1 MVYLLFR
8 FCLASKSKKG
18 GENGKQFFRQLSEH
32 IKNFKSFIQ
41 DKLSKKKKTKQ
52 LESSLYNKSMATF
65 ELHSS
70 HCPVHNSH
78 SVHHSNST
86 DGVVIFFTPKAQSCS

>member
-41 DKLSKKKKTKQ
+41 DKLSKKKKPN
-52 LESSLYNKSMATF
+52 SSRVLFIINPWPLSNFTVLTVLYTTPTQYITATVQM
-65 ELHSS
+65 EL
-70 HCPVHNSH
+70 
-78 SVHHSNST
+78 
-86 DGVVIFFTPKAQSCS
+86 